1 MFNIKQVLLASATFG
16 VVATIG
22 AISPQ
27 SAQSAIVGGQ
37 VSGIWDY
44 ASEDGVIGPDRFNV
58 GDAFTA
64 LYTYDD
70 ASIIADTRTT
80 TIVMTGDSGSSS
92 SIFTEYFRKVPLL
105 SLVINSGSISQM
117 FDLSTPSA
125 NLLSWYD
132 SRSDGSGVPPSPP
145 PGIRKSTNL
154 FVNSAVFP
162 NYNSFSASRD
172 DFSINGTD
180 FATMSYANVRLAV
193 VSDLGDPNNFIPP
206 TFVNTRDASANN
218 FGGNGPHV
226 VFSATDVP
234 TPALLPGLIGLGLG
248 MLRKRKALAAAE
260 QAA

>member
-22 AISPQ
+22 AMSPQ

-44 ASEDGVIGPDRFNV
+44 ASEDGVSGPDRFNV

-125 NLLSWYD
+125 NLLSWND
-132 SRSDGSGVPPSPP
+132 SRSDGSGVPQ
-145 PGIRKSTNL
+145 GIRKSTNL

-172 DFSINGTD
+172 EFSANGTD
-180 FATMSYANVRLAV
+180 FATTSYAVVQLSV
-193 VSDLGDPNNFIPP
+193 VSDPGDPNNFIPP
-206 TFVNTRDASANN
+206 TFVNTRYASANN
-218 FGGNGPHV
+218 FGGDGPHV

-248 MLRKRKALAAAE
+248 ALRKRKVLAAVE